1 MVYRHPYILKYIS
14 SWQTN
19 KTLNVATEYGKPL
32 ALVIHDLMPMQ
43 LCIGL
48 YNILNA
54 VLFLQDMVR
63 NSCSHY

>member
-1 MVYRHPYILKYIS
+1 MVYRHPFILKYIS
-14 SWQTN
+14 SWRTN
-19 KTLNVATEYGKPL
+19 KTLHVTTEYGKPL

-43 LCIGL
+43 LCVGL
-48 YNILNA
+48 YNILKA